1 VVAAIAAG
9 GVSSAQENRWVQ
21 RTILGLIVMLAAL
34 SCTGVSARTP
44 DLEQPAIQIHPTGS
58 PYVRV
63 TAGSVSGLVPHG
75 WQAVPM
81 DGTDFHEGFVASPH
95 PDTWPEMRPS
105 TAGLVAT
112 WVDATRV
119 GVPSDLY
126 YLAAS
131 GPVLSDLRDRAG
143 CTSSFERILVNN
155 VPAFL
160 HGAADSAGDFVARG
174 GGVCRSDGGAAT
186 RWSYFIAAPG
196 FGPVGRI
203 GIPGSG
209 LYVIVAA
216 TRESPRAQRIL
227 SRLLD
232 HVRFGRDGIGDFVR
246 ALRPSMAL

>member
-1 VVAAIAAG
+1 M
-9 GVSSAQENRWVQ
+9 Q
-21 RTILGLIVMLAAL
+21 RPILGLIVMLAAL

-44 DLEQPAIQIHPTGS
+44 DLEQPAIQIRPTGS

-81 DGTDFHEGFVASPH
+81 DGNDFHEGFVASPH

-131 GPVLSDLRDRAG
+131 GPLLSDLRDRAG
-143 CTSSFERILVNN
+143 CTSSFEKVLVDN

-160 HGAADSAGDFVARG
+160 HGAADSPGDFVARG

-186 RWSYFIAAPG
+186 RWSYFVAAPG

-216 TRESPRAQRIL
+216 TRESPRARRIL

-246 ALRPSMAL
+246 ALKPPMAL

>member
-1 VVAAIAAG
+1 M
-9 GVSSAQENRWVQ
+9 Q
-21 RTILGLIVMLAAL
+21 RAILGLVVMLAAL
-34 SCTGVSARTP
+34 SCTGVGARTP
-44 DLEQPAIQIHPTGS
+44 DLEQPAIQVRPTGS

-75 WQAVPM
+75 WQAIPM

-95 PDTWPEMRPS
+95 PTMWPEMRPS

-126 YLAAS
+126 YLAAT
-131 GPVLSDLRDRAG
+131 GPVLSELRDRAG
-143 CTSSFERILVNN
+143 CTSSFEKIFADH

-174 GGVCRSDGGAAT
+174 GGVCRSDGGMAT
-186 RWSYFIAAPG
+186 RWSYFVAAPG

-209 LYVIVAA
+209 LYLIVAA
-216 TRESPRAQRIL
+216 TRESPRARRIL

-232 HVRFGRDGIGDFVR
+232 NVRFGPDGIGDFVR
-246 ALRPSMAL
+246 ALHYHMPL

>member
-1 VVAAIAAG
+1 M
-9 GVSSAQENRWVQ
+9 Q

-44 DLEQPAIQIHPTGS
+44 TSNSPPSSIRPTGS

-81 DGTDFHEGFVASPH
+81 DRNDFHEGFVASPH

-131 GPVLSDLRDRAG
+131 GPLLSDLRDRAG
-143 CTSSFERILVNN
+143 CTSSL
-155 VPAFL
+155 
-160 HGAADSAGDFVARG
+160 RG
-174 GGVCRSDGGAAT
+174 
-186 RWSYFIAAPG
+186 
-196 FGPVGRI
+196 
-203 GIPGSG
+203 
-209 LYVIVAA
+209 
-216 TRESPRAQRIL
+216 PR
-227 SRLLD
+227 
-232 HVRFGRDGIGDFVR
+232 
-246 ALRPSMAL
+246 

>member
-1 VVAAIAAG
+1 M
-9 GVSSAQENRWVQ
+9 Q
-21 RTILGLIVMLAAL
+21 RAILGLVVMLAAL
-34 SCTGVSARTP
+34 SCTGVGSRTP
-44 DLEQPAIQIHPTGS
+44 DLERPAIQIRPTGS

-63 TAGSVSGLVPHG
+63 TAVSVSGLVPHG
-75 WQAVPM
+75 WQAIPM
-81 DGTDFHEGFVASPH
+81 NGHDFHEGFVASPH

-126 YLAAS
+126 YLAAT
-131 GPVLSDLRDRAG
+131 GPVLSELRDRAG
-143 CTSSFERILVNN
+143 CSSFEKILADN

-160 HGAADSAGDFVARG
+160 HGAADSTGDFVARG
-174 GGVCRSDGGAAT
+174 GGVCRSHGGTAT
-186 RWSYFIAAPG
+186 RWSYFVAAPG
-196 FGPVGRI
+196 FGPVGAM

-216 TRESPRAQRIL
+216 TRESPRARRIL

-232 HVRFGRDGIGDFVR
+232 NVRFGQDGIGDFVR
-246 ALRPSMAL
+246 ALRPGMAL

>member
-1 VVAAIAAG
+1 
-9 GVSSAQENRWVQ
+9 
-21 RTILGLIVMLAAL
+21 
-34 SCTGVSARTP
+34 
-44 DLEQPAIQIHPTGS
+44 
-58 PYVRV
+58 
-63 TAGSVSGLVPHG
+63 
-75 WQAVPM
+75 M
-81 DGTDFHEGFVASPH
+81 DGNDFHEGFVASPH

-131 GPVLSDLRDRAG
+131 GPLLSDLRNRAG
-143 CTSSFERILVNN
+143 CTSSFKVLVNN

-160 HGAADSAGDFVARG
+160 HGAADSPGDFVARG
-174 GGVCRSDGGAAT
+174 GGVCRTDSGAAT
-186 RWSYFIAAPG
+186 RWSYFVAAPG

-216 TRESPRAQRIL
+216 TRESPRARRIL

-232 HVRFGRDGIGDFVR
+232 HVRFGRYGIGDFVR
-246 ALRPSMAL
+246 ALKPPRAL

>member
-1 VVAAIAAG
+1 
-9 GVSSAQENRWVQ
+9 VQ
-21 RTILGLIVMLAAL
+21 RAILGLVVMLAAL
-34 SCTGVSARTP
+34 SCTGVGTRTP
-44 DLEQPAIQIHPTGS
+44 DLERPAIQIRPTGS

-75 WQAVPM
+75 WQAIPM
-81 DGTDFHEGFVASPH
+81 DGNDFHEGFVASPH

-126 YLAAS
+126 YLAAT
-131 GPVLSDLRDRAG
+131 GTVLSELRDRAG
-143 CTSSFERILVNN
+143 CSSFEKILADN

-160 HGAADSAGDFVARG
+160 HGAADSTGDFVARG
-174 GGVCRSDGGAAT
+174 GGVCRSDAGTAT
-186 RWSYFIAAPG
+186 RWSYFVAAPG
-196 FGPVGRI
+196 FGPVGHM

-216 TRESPRAQRIL
+216 TRESPRARRIL

-232 HVRFGRDGIGDFVR
+232 NVRFGQDGIGDFVR
-246 ALRPSMAL
+246 ALRPAMAL

>member
-1 VVAAIAAG
+1 M
-9 GVSSAQENRWVQ
+9 Q
-21 RTILGLIVMLAAL
+21 RTILGLVLMLAAL
-34 SCTGVSARTP
+34 SCTGVDARTP
-44 DLEQPAIQIHPTGS
+44 DLEQPPIMVHPTGS

-75 WQAVPM
+75 WEAIPM
-81 DGTDFHEGFVASPH
+81 DGTDFREGFVASPH

-126 YLAAS
+126 YLAAT
-131 GPVLSDLRDRAG
+131 GPLLSELRDRVG
-143 CTSSFERILVNN
+143 CTSSVPKVFADHL
-155 VPAFL
+155 PAFL
-160 HGAADSAGDFVARG
+160 HGTADSAGDFVARG
-174 GGVCRSDGGAAT
+174 GGVCRSDGGATT
-186 RWSYFIAAPG
+186 RWSYFVAAPG

-216 TRESPRAQRIL
+216 TRESPKARRIL

-232 HVRFGRDGIGDFVR
+232 HVRFGRDGVGDFVR
-246 ALRPSMAL
+246 ALHPAMAL

>member
-1 VVAAIAAG
+1 ARGQAYPPLG
-9 GVSSAQENRWVQ
+9 SHWVH
-21 RTILGLIVMLAAL
+21 RTILGLVVMLAAL
-34 SCTGVSARTP
+34 SCTGAGARTP
-44 DLEQPAIQIHPTGS
+44 DLERPGILIRPTGS

-75 WQAVPM
+75 WQAIPM
-81 DGTDFHEGFVASPH
+81 SGSDFHEGFVASPY

-105 TAGLVAT
+105 MAGLVAT

-126 YLAAS
+126 YLAAT
-131 GPVLSDLRDRAG
+131 GPLLSELRDRAG
-143 CTSSFERILVNN
+143 CTSSFERVFANH

-174 GGVCRSDGGAAT
+174 GGVCRTKSGQTT
-186 RWSYFIAAPG
+186 RWSYFVAAPG

-216 TRESPRAQRIL
+216 TRESPRARRIL

-232 HVRFGRDGIGDFVR
+232 HVRFGRDSIGDFVR
-246 ALRPSMAL
+246 ALDPSKAL